1 MAMIE
6 LYRVTKLYYILYSS
20 KLHIE
25 YEWKVGEIDIKVR
38 NRTELNLVVYESKV
52 YLIEKIDP
60 ALVEIV
66 SMKSFLV
73 LTENDFV

>member
-6 LYRVTKLYYILYSS
+6 LYRVTKLYHILYSS
-20 KLHIE
+20 KFHIE

-38 NRTELNLVVYESKV
+38 NQTELNLVVYESKV
-52 YLIEKIDP
+52 YLIEKICP

-66 SMKSFLV
+66 SMK
-73 LTENDFV
+73 